1 MGGAQVGCARSK
13 PEVSGA
19 LIIMTLRLSPL
30 SRRLLMKRFLLA
42 AAALLVATTAAAQD
56 YPARSVTMIVP
67 YAAGGPTDTVA
78 RVLAQAMTKPLG
90 QTVVVENR
98 PSAGGI
104 LGPQVV
110 KNARPDGYT
119 ILIHHIGMST
129 IPALYRNPGFNSLT
143 DFEYIGLVNEVPMT
157 IIGKPTLPAKDMKE
171 LLAYIKANK
180 EKVNYANAGI
190 GAASHLCGML
200 FMQAIQTDVTTV
212 PYKGTGPAMNDLVG
226 GQVDFM
232 CDQTTS
238 TTGQIKG
245 GKVKVYGITSAKR
258 VPSLPDVPTL
268 AEQGINGG
276 EVAIWHGLYA
286 PKGTPKP
293 VIDKVVA
300 SLQAALKDPALQ
312 QKYSELGAVIFPPD
326 KQTPAALEAHLK
338 AEIAKWAPLIQKAGV
353 YAD

>member
-1 MGGAQVGCARSK
+1 MLK
-13 PEVSGA
+13 
-19 LIIMTLRLSPL
+19 
-30 SRRLLMKRFLLA
+30 KLLA
-42 AAALLVATTAAAQD
+42 AGALLAIAATAAAQD
-56 YPARSVTMIVP
+56 YPTRTVTMIVP

-78 RVLAQAMTKPLG
+78 RVVAQAMTKPLG

-104 LGPQVV
+104 LGGQVV
-110 KNARPDGYT
+110 KNAKPDGYT
-119 ILIHHIGMST
+119 ILIHHIGMAT
-129 IPALYRNPGFNSLT
+129 IPALYRNPGFNPLT

-157 IIGKPTLPAKDMKE
+157 VIGKPGAQPGNLKE
-171 LLAYIKANK
+171 LIAYMKANK
-180 EKVNYANAGI
+180 EKVTFANAGI

-200 FMQAIQTDVTTV
+200 FMSAVGVDVLTV

-245 GKVKVYGITSAKR
+245 GKVKVYGITSDKR
-258 VPSLPDVPTL
+258 VGSLPNVPTL
-268 AEQGINGG
+268 QEQGLKGA
-276 EVAIWHGLYA
+276 EVGIWHGLYA

-293 VIDKVVA
+293 VIDKLVA
-300 SLQAALKDPALQ
+300 ALQAALQDPGVT
-312 QKYSELGAVIFPPD
+312 QKFNDLGAVTFAKD
-326 KQTPAALEAHLK
+326 KQNPAALQAHLK
-338 AEIAKWAPLIQKAGV
+338 AEIDKWGPIIKKAGV